1 MSRDVPKKII
11 DKGSS
16 SPGPIPNDPEPYGN
30 LDLDDDSLDGGI
42 SSPSLDSNG
51 PDSADDRDGPLGNR
65 SLDALEIPDDGDSG
79 LPFQGYGDDESPALE
94 ELATPKT
101 DTRHDGFLARISARW
116 RIIAAASC
124 VLLVT
129 VAAAFGIK
137 AWLNTPQTLLPIV
150 TSVRK
155 PIPIP
160 KFQENLDFFILAAAQ
175 SETGFLSLGIE
186 FEFLSPGTHQRF
198 KDDTVLFRD
207 VVYRFLE
214 TKRPIKNSQ
223 KEWGQVVQNELAD
236 HIRTTLP
243 SSRADTIRLSRFEK
257 L

>member
-11 DKGSS
+11 DKGSAA
-16 SPGPIPNDPEPYGN
+16 PAPMAKDPEPYGN
-30 LDLDDDSLDGGI
+30 LDLNDDSLDGGL
-42 SSPSLDSNG
+42 STPSLDWDG
-51 PDSADDRDGPLGNR
+51 PDLEDDRDGPEKDR
-65 SLDALEIPDDGDSG
+65 SLDALEIPDDGDSS
-79 LPFQGYGDDESPALE
+79 LPVQGYGDEDPAARKE
-94 ELATPKT
+94 PEDPKT
-101 DTRHDGFLARISARW
+101 ETHHRGFLLRTAAHW
-116 RIIAAASC
+116 RIIGAAAC
-124 VLLVT
+124 TLMATL
-129 VAAAFGIK
+129 AIGFGIK
-137 AWLNTPQTLLPIV
+137 AWLSTPQTTPPIV

-160 KFQENLDFFILAAAQ
+160 KFQENIDFFILAAAQ

-186 FEFLSPGTHQRF
+186 FEFLSPGTHKRF
-198 KDDTVLFRD
+198 KDDSVLFRD

-214 TKRPIKNSQ
+214 TRRPVKNSQ

-243 SSRADTIRLSRFEK
+243 SSRADTIRLNRFEK